1 MCAGLR
7 QPLDGTLE
15 RTAAFTYAPQATS
28 SLQPNLTGY
37 EHARLFEAA
46 YARRAGHLVHA
57 VEGVLQALQFDIRQ
71 LRTKVCH
78 LSGGNR
84 QKLNLSLALADERAR
99 LLLLDEP
106 YAGFDASSLLAMM
119 ALFDQ
124 LLSDGK
130 AIVMVNHLVDPRL
143 RIDQSVHLGPTWY
156 LKSVVLVGQ
165 VSLMAQ
171 ARRRTTSLLLVLLP
185 ILLFAAMRTSGRSLG
200 VAALGVGLAWSLGV
214 FGAFGVRSNA
224 GLDSRLALGGLRP
237 SRIFV
242 GRLLSF
248 LGVAVVASVPLALA
262 VPLIDSGL
270 EPLTLLVGLTMSATV
285 AVAVGMLVGLLAPG
299 ELERTD
305 HHRDLWSPL
314 GLPLDSSALEL
325 APGYGSILY
334 LQYLG
339 DRTDAGYF
347 IHWAAVTV
355 GSLAF
360 AWILWSRSTRRAST
374 LR

>member
-1 MCAGLR
+1 M
-7 QPLDGTLE
+7 
-15 RTAAFTYAPQATS
+15 S
-28 SLQPNLTGY
+28 
-37 EHARLFEAA
+37 
-46 YARRAGHLVHA
+46 
-57 VEGVLQALQFDIRQ
+57 
-71 LRTKVCH
+71 
-78 LSGGNR
+78 
-84 QKLNLSLALADERAR
+84 
-99 LLLLDEP
+99 
-106 YAGFDASSLLAMM
+106 
-119 ALFDQ
+119 
-124 LLSDGK
+124 
-130 AIVMVNHLVDPRL
+130 
-143 RIDQSVHLGPTWY
+143 Y

-262 VPLIDSGL
+262 VPLIDPGL

-299 ELERTD
+299 ELESV
-305 HHRDLWSPL
+305 LIIIGIFGVPL

>member
-1 MCAGLR
+1 MSADGDERTTVLSDGLQAAPVSGAYLTASGVSFRYGRRSPTLFADVSFAVLPGQITVLEGQNGSGKSTLLEMCAGLR
-7 QPLDGTLE
+7 QPMDGTLE

-119 ALFDQ
+119 ALFEQ

-143 RIDQSVHLGPTWY
+143 RIDQSVHLGPT
-156 LKSVVLVGQ
+156 
-165 VSLMAQ
+165 
-171 ARRRTTSLLLVLLP
+171 
-185 ILLFAAMRTSGRSLG
+185 
-200 VAALGVGLAWSLGV
+200 
-214 FGAFGVRSNA
+214 
-224 GLDSRLALGGLRP
+224 
-237 SRIFV
+237 
-242 GRLLSF
+242 
-248 LGVAVVASVPLALA
+248 
-262 VPLIDSGL
+262 
-270 EPLTLLVGLTMSATV
+270 
-285 AVAVGMLVGLLAPG
+285 
-299 ELERTD
+299 
-305 HHRDLWSPL
+305 
-314 GLPLDSSALEL
+314 
-325 APGYGSILY
+325 
-334 LQYLG
+334 
-339 DRTDAGYF
+339 
-347 IHWAAVTV
+347 
-355 GSLAF
+355 
-360 AWILWSRSTRRAST
+360 
-374 LR
+374 